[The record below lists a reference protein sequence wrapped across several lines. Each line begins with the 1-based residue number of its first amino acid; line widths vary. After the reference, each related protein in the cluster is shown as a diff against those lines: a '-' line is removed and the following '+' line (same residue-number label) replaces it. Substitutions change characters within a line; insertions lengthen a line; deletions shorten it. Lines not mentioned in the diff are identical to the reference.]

1 MPVLQLPQPPSDG
14 RRRARPVHGLG
25 APRIRMLVVAA
36 TVLAALGVGQSA
48 HAGTPGPLPRVTDI
62 SPSSGPATG
71 ATAVTITG
79 TDLSGATAVDFGP
92 GNPAPS
98 FTVNSA
104 TSVTATSPAGS
115 GTVNVTVTTPAGTSM
130 VQDLDWFTYAGPMV
144 LNPTYDVVPADGSM
158 RGAVTVTLTTGG
170 SPGANVAV
178 TATESDPPSETVHSI
193 TGCTTGSDGACLV
206 YSDPDVTAGTGTM
219 TLSATGFGSET
230 ATVDY
235 SAPGPTPTG
244 LSLSVANGTGPSAA
258 LNAGDT
264 FSDGQH
270 YLLEES
276 LGLPANYEGTP
287 SEAVVSATMVNGSG
301 ALTTGAE
308 PYAVSWSVQNTGSNT
323 LYFDAIANV
332 AEMPNTNV
340 ICVLAAQT
348 DPNVSLNCT
357 PSSFDLDYNPHFSNP
372 ANPGEYGLGVNNGTM
387 NPESGG
393 VRTVGAGATAVFTTY
408 MIGQNNDAEVVLDSP
423 SGQAVSAAVHA
434 QLAADPFASEVDGA
448 PLGSAQSV
456 AMAWAQPA
464 AGSTVSGTLG
474 AVDTESSEPDASD
487 DWVLVMVAGIP
498 ELVNFDQTSGQ
509 TYSANGVA
517 VNESDFEADLV
528 SGTFSTLSV
537 TR

>member
-1 MPVLQLPQPPSDG
+1 
-14 RRRARPVHGLG
+14 
-25 APRIRMLVVAA
+25 MLVVAA

-276 LGLPANYEGTP
+276 LGLPAKLRGNALRGGRERDDGQRVGCAHYRGRALR
-287 SEAVVSATMVNGSG
+287 SELERPEHRIQH
-301 ALTTGAE
+301 ALLRRHRQRGRDAQHQRHLRPGCADRPKRLAE
-308 PYAVSWSVQNTGSNT
+308 
-323 LYFDAIANV
+323 LH
-332 AEMPNTNV
+332 AE
-340 ICVLAAQT
+340 
-348 DPNVSLNCT
+348 
-357 PSSFDLDYNPHFSNP
+357 
-372 ANPGEYGLGVNNGTM
+372 
-387 NPESGG
+387 
-393 VRTVGAGATAVFTTY
+393 
-408 MIGQNNDAEVVLDSP
+408 
-423 SGQAVSAAVHA
+423 
-434 QLAADPFASEVDGA
+434 QLRPR
-448 PLGSAQSV
+448 L
-456 AMAWAQPA
+456 QPA
-464 AGSTVSGTLG
+464 LL
-474 AVDTESSEPDASD
+474 ESRQP
-487 DWVLVMVAGIP
+487 
-498 ELVNFDQTSGQ
+498 
-509 TYSANGVA
+509 
-517 VNESDFEADLV
+517 
-528 SGTFSTLSV
+528 
-537 TR
+537 R